1 MDVVRRLEEDQ
12 EELSSSLMA
21 LTSHYAKVGLVISCH
36 IMSYHVISCHGR
48 SS

>member
-21 LTSHYAKVGLVISCH
+21 LTSHYAKVGIVICHIVIS
-36 IMSYHVISCHGR
+36 VISCHGR